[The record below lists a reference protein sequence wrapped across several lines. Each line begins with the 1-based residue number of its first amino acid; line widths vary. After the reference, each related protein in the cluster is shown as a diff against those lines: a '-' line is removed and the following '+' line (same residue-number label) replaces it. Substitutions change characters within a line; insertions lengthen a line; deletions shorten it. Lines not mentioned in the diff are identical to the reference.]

1 MIRIEIDNASATP
14 AYELRAVAACLIA
27 IAAGESGATH
37 TETTTVGNIVRTV
50 TETPA
55 PKLAD
60 VKQSIASTIAAADRP
75 DIGAPTIEPAPVAQ
89 GETLREPA
97 IDPKVV
103 FGQPVPNV
111 PAATASSI
119 AVAAPLP
126 TAPAAPA
133 ATSTAT
139 APAPLPPVPAAPA
152 AVAPTDEDAPS
163 DAQFDKTGLPWDARI
178 HSRGRSMNS
187 DGTWRA
193 KRGVDDATVA
203 AVVAELRGV
212 PAAPAAT
219 LADDVAQA
227 EASWP
232 FKVPGSDEH
241 IPAPVAAAPF
251 VPPVPSIAPIA
262 ATSAANV
269 SPVPA
274 NAAAAPVANFPD
286 FMARVVPAV
295 AAGQITELQVTTI
308 LGEFGIPSLPLL
320 ATRPDLLPTVSSR
333 IDALIAGGAQ

>member
-1 MIRIEIDNASATP
+1 MIRIEIIDASTAP
-14 AYELRAVAACLIA
+14 AFELRAIAACLIA
-27 IAAGESGATH
+27 IAEGQG
-37 TETTTVGNIVRTV
+37 VDK
-50 TETPA
+50 PA
-55 PKLAD
+55 SSAVNFAHVELRDSPKQAD
-60 VKQSIASTIAAADRP
+60 IKQSIAAADRP
-75 DIGAPTIEPAPVAQ
+75 DAGAPTIEPATVGKYATALAAVLPPV

-97 IDPKVV
+97 IDPKVA
-103 FGQPVPNV
+103 FGGNA

-119 AVAAPLP
+119 AVAAALP
-126 TAPAAPA
+126 TALAVPPV
-133 ATSTAT
+133 TSTAP

-152 AVAPTDEDAPS
+152 TAARTDEDAPS
-163 DAQFDKTGLPWDARI
+163 DAQFDKTDLPWDARI

-212 PAAPAAT
+212 PAAPATT

-232 FKVPGSDEH
+232 FKVP
-241 IPAPVAAAPF
+241 A
-251 VPPVPSIAPIA
+251 VP
-262 ATSAANV
+262 
-269 SPVPA
+269 
-274 NAAAAPVANFPD
+274 AAPVAPPAPPAAPVAVSFPD

-295 AAGQITELQVTTI
+295 AAGQITEVQVTTI

-320 ATRPDLLPTVSSR
+320 ATRPDLLPKVASR